1 MYLLQVAVDLLCLS
15 VAYFLG
21 RITRH
26 WWDGRPLDLLV
37 PDPATSLF
45 AISALSCI
53 ALLALSQRDY
63 VRRRPFWEELRG
75 IVNAV
80 AIAAAINAVLILVT
94 KQYSP
99 VTQYLAA
106 WTVAPL
112 LIPLGRYVLKK
123 HLLSVGKWQRQTVM
137 VGTGQ
142 NALDAYRAFAS
153 EPLMGFKIVAF
164 IRPDAAN
171 TNNAPDRVLNLDIPV
186 EPESAW
192 NLERLKTYQ
201 VVMAL
206 DVNQSALQTDYL
218 VRLSRAGHRDVF
230 VAPSLGGLTLHGM
243 EITHFFRHELL
254 LMSVRNNLARKGPR
268 LLKRLFDVIA
278 SLLLLSVL
286 WPLLG
291 WITARI
297 WLTGTS
303 AIFAH
308 ARVGHGGR
316 TFSCLKFRTMV
327 PDANRILDQLL
338 ESDPVAR
345 SEWNREFKLKDDP
358 RVTSIGK
365 FLRQTSLDELP
376 QIWNVL
382 KGDMSLVGP
391 RPVMAE
397 ELQRYGEDRSYY
409 LQSRPGITGLWQISG
424 RNDVDY
430 GARVT
435 LDVWY
440 VRNWSLWYDLAILMK
455 TVPVVLGRKGAY

>member
-37 PDPATSLF
+37 PDPSTTMF
-45 AISALSCI
+45 AISALSCV
-53 ALLALSQRDY
+53 ALLAIGQRDY
-63 VRRRPFWEELRG
+63 LRRRPFWEELRG

-99 VTQYLAA
+99 VTQYLAS
-106 WTVAPL
+106 WTAAPL
-112 LIPLGRYVLKK
+112 LIPLGRYLLKRY
-123 HLLSVGKWQRQTVM
+123 LLAAGKWQRPTVM
-137 VGTGQ
+137 IGTGQ
-142 NALDAYRAFAS
+142 NALDAYRALAS
-153 EPLMGFKIVAF
+153 EPLMGFEIVAF
-164 IRPDAAN
+164 VRPGATNPTGAN
-171 TNNAPDRVLNLDIPV
+171 DRVQNLGIPI

-192 NLERLKTYQ
+192 NLERLKSCQ

-206 DVNQSALQTDYL
+206 DADQSALQTNYL
-218 VRLSRAGHRDVF
+218 VKLSRAGHRDVF
-230 VAPSLGGLTLHGM
+230 VTPSLGGLTLHGM

-268 LLKRLFDVIA
+268 LLKRLFDIAA
-278 SLLLLSVL
+278 SLLLLCVL
-286 WPLLG
+286 WPLLL
-291 WITARI
+291 WITIRI
-297 WLTGTS
+297 WLSGSS
-303 AIFAH
+303 AVFAH
-308 ARVGHGGR
+308 TRVGREGR
-316 TFSCLKFRTMV
+316 PFSCLKFRTMV
-327 PDANRILDQLL
+327 PDADRILARLL
-338 ESDPVAR
+338 DSDPVAR
-345 SEWNREFKLKDDP
+345 AEWNREFKLKNDP

-365 FLRQTSLDELP
+365 FLRKTSLDELP

-382 KGDMSLVGP
+382 AGDMSLVGP
-391 RPVMAE
+391 RPVMTE
-397 ELQRYGEDRSYY
+397 ELERYGEDRSYY

-424 RNDVDY
+424 RNDIDY